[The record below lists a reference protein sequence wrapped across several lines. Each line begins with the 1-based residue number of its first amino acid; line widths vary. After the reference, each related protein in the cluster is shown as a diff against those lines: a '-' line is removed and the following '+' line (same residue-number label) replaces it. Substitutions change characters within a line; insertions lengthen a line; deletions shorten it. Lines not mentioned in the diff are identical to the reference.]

1 MSPGARPALAAASVR
16 TLEPDRGGWLRSRLK
31 WRRVPGAGPRSPF
44 PLSFLRLEVSGASQR
59 AAGGGGAALGE
70 TLSAARGG
78 LRARL
83 AAGLAPGASAQP
95 RPRTGE
101 GGALW
106 GARGPS
112 GTCPS
117 TGGPRRAPSRK
128 PPPLLGGGPAEVC
141 GSVGWPG
148 SPPTAGARGAEGRAV
163 PASSLPPLARDGG
176 SGGRWQKPAG
186 SRFVLCKRML
196 MAGPAMR

>member
-1 MSPGARPALAAASVR
+1 M
-16 TLEPDRGGWLRSRLK
+16 
-31 WRRVPGAGPRSPF
+31 
-44 PLSFLRLEVSGASQR
+44 
-59 AAGGGGAALGE
+59 
-70 TLSAARGG
+70 
-78 LRARL
+78 
-83 AAGLAPGASAQP
+83 
-95 RPRTGE
+95 
-101 GGALW
+101 
-106 GARGPS
+106 
-112 GTCPS
+112 
-117 TGGPRRAPSRK
+117 GGPRPLGDVPPARAGPAGLRPAS

-163 PASSLPPLARDGG
+163 PAFSLPPLAGDGG